1 MIRQAEIKRGERLK
15 NKSDDL
21 IFQSRVFVGAT
32 NSKSRAKFEILL
44 ACRREKMLRHG
55 GNYGETME

>member
-1 MIRQAEIKRGERLK
+1 MILFFNRE
-15 NKSDDL
+15 
-21 IFQSRVFVGAT
+21 FVSEPQT
-32 NSKSRAKFEILL
+32 RNRRAKFEILL